1 MDVSVIIVSW
11 NVEDLLKPC
20 LDSLWASGLVF
31 NGPEANAEVIVVDS
45 GRQISNIKRVWI
57 RQWILQYRRFTNFV
71 FESSNALN
79 LNID

>member
-1 MDVSVIIVSW
+1 MSGKSKPMDVSVIIVSW

-45 GRQISNIKRVWI
+45 GSHDGDIVREWR
-57 RQWILQYRRFTNFV
+57 
-71 FESSNALN
+71 
-79 LNID
+79 